1 LDGVNLVDAIVL
13 LVAGFAAYRGW
24 RRGFL
29 GQVFELGGGFLG
41 LIAGVA
47 LGPRIASLFSKQA
60 GIAAALISLAVVFVA
75 LSVGQALGYMAGQR
89 FGSIARTARLKSV
102 DSGLGGAFGVIVT
115 LVSFW
120 LIGSILV
127 HGPSQSVA
135 RALKQSALLAY
146 LNQELPQPPD
156 VLAYLQ
162 QFLDTSGFP
171 QVFAGLPPDIGP
183 PVKLPSASTANKAV
197 QASKRSV
204 VRVVV
209 PACGGEL
216 LGSGWV
222 AAPDYIVTNAHVV
235 AGGHGGVTIQDAAG
249 HRSGEVVLFDPKIDI
264 AVIHVSSSPSLAGKP
279 LSLAV
284 GTLDRGTPGATLGFP
299 GNAGGTLVTKAA
311 AIQQYFPNAVGRDIY
326 GRSQVSRKIYDLR
339 TVIRQGDSGGPF
351 VLPDGR
357 VAGVDFAA
365 STTERDTGYALT
377 AEQVQPDVQQGIS
390 RTSAVTTGSCTH

>member
-1 LDGVNLVDAIVL
+1 MNLVDAIVL
-13 LVAGFAAYRGW
+13 LVAAFAAYRGW
-24 RRGFL
+24 KRGFL
-29 GQVFELGGGFLG
+29 GQVFELGGGFVG

-47 LGPRIASLFSKQA
+47 LGPRIAALFSKQA
-60 GIAAALISLAVVFVA
+60 GITAALISLAVVFVA
-75 LSVGQALGYMAGQR
+75 LSLGQALGYMAGQR

-102 DSGLGGAFGVIVT
+102 DSGLGGAFGVAVT

-120 LIGSILV
+120 LIGSLLV
-127 HGPSQSVA
+127 HGPSESVA

-146 LNQELPQPPD
+146 LNQELPQPPN

-183 PVKLPSASTANKAV
+183 PVKLPSAATANKAV
-197 QASKRSV
+197 KASRRSV

-222 AAPDYIVTNAHVV
+222 ASPDYIVTNAHVV
-235 AGGHGGVTIQDAAG
+235 AGGHSGVRIQDVDG
-249 HRSGEVVLFDPKIDI
+249 TRPGSVVLFDPRIDI
-264 AVIHVSSSPSLAGKP
+264 AVIHVTGAPALAGKP
-279 LSLAV
+279 LSLATEV
-284 GTLDRGTPGATLGFP
+284 QDRGTPGATLGFP
-299 GNAGGTLVTKAA
+299 GNAGGNLVTKAA
-311 AIQQYFPNAVGRDIY
+311 AVQQYFPNAVGRDIY
-326 GRSQVSRKIYDLR
+326 GRAQVSRKIYDLR

-377 AEQVQPDVQQGIS
+377 AEQVQPDVQRGLG
-390 RTSAVTTGSCTH
+390 RTAEVTTGSCTH

>member
-1 LDGVNLVDAIVL
+1 MNLVDLIVL
-13 LVAGFAAYRGW
+13 AVAAFASYRGW
-24 RRGFL
+24 KRGFL

-41 LIAGVA
+41 LLAGVA

-60 GIAAALISLAVVFVA
+60 GIEAALISLAVVFVA
-75 LSVGQALGYMAGQR
+75 LSVGQALGYIAGQK
-89 FGSIARTARLKSV
+89 FGSIARTARLKFV
-102 DSGLGGAFGVIVT
+102 DSGLGGAFGVAIT
-115 LVSFW
+115 LISFW
-120 LIGSILV
+120 LIGSLLV

-146 LNQELPQPPD
+146 LNDELPQPPD

-162 QFLDTSGFP
+162 QFT
-171 QVFAGLPPDIGP
+171 GLPPDIGP
-183 PVKLPSASTANKAV
+183 PVKLPSAATAHKAV
-197 QASKRSV
+197 EASRRSV

-222 AAPDYIVTNAHVV
+222 AAPNYIVTNGHVV
-235 AGGHGGVTIQDAAG
+235 AGGHGGVRVQDVSGTRAG
-249 HRSGEVVLFDPKIDI
+249 TVVLFDPKIDI
-264 AVIHVSSSPSLAGKP
+264 AVIHVAASPALAGKP
-279 LSLAV
+279 LSLATQ
-284 GTLDRGTPGATLGFP
+284 TLDRGTPGATLGFP
-299 GNAGGTLVTKAA
+299 GNANGTLVTKAA
-311 AIQQYFPNAVGRDIY
+311 AVQQYFPNAVGRDIY
-326 GRSQVSRKIYDLR
+326 GRDQVARKIYDLR

-377 AEQVQPDVQQGIS
+377 AEQVQPDVQRGIA
-390 RTSAVTTGSCTH
+390 RTAEVTTGACTH

>member
-1 LDGVNLVDAIVL
+1 MNLVDAIVL
-13 LVAGFAAYRGW
+13 IVAAFAAYRGW
-24 RRGFL
+24 KRGFL
-29 GQVFELGGGFLG
+29 GQIFELGGGFLG

-47 LGPRIASLFSKQA
+47 LGPRVAGLFSKQA

-75 LSVGQALGYMAGQR
+75 LSLGQALGYMAGQR
-89 FGSIARTARLKSV
+89 FGSIARTARLKFV
-102 DSGLGGAFGVIVT
+102 DSGLGGAFGVVVT

-120 LIGSILV
+120 LIGSLLV
-127 HGPSQSVA
+127 HGPSQSIA
-135 RALKQSALLAY
+135 RALRQSALLAY

-183 PVKLPSASTANKAV
+183 PVKLPSAATANKAV
-197 QASKRSV
+197 RLTHKSV

-235 AGGHGGVTIQDAAG
+235 AGGHGGVRVQDING
-249 HRSGEVVLFDPKIDI
+249 TRTGTVVLFDPRIDI
-264 AVIHVSSSPSLAGKP
+264 AVVHVDSTPALAGKP
-279 LSLAV
+279 LSMATQ
-284 GTLDRGTPGATLGFP
+284 TLDRGTPGATLGFP
-299 GNAGGTLVTKAA
+299 GNAGGNLVTKAA

-326 GRSQVSRKIYDLR
+326 GKQQVSRKIYDLR

-377 AEQVQPDVQQGIS
+377 AEQVQPDVQRGLA
-390 RTSAVTTGSCTH
+390 RTAEVTTGSCTH